1 MLGVLPGVV
10 GTLEAI
16 EVIKLLLEIGDPL
29 VGRLLHFDA
38 LAQRFSEF
46 RLEPDPACRYCAEG
60 VEFPGY
66 VDYKLFCA
74 APAASAVGA
83 TRG

>member
-16 EVIKLLLEIGDPL
+16 EVIKPLLGIGDPL
-29 VGRLLHFDA
+29 VGRLLQYDA
-38 LAQRFSEF
+38 LQQRFAEF
-46 RLEPDPACRYCAEG
+46 RLEPSPDCRYCAEG

-66 VDYKLFCA
+66 VDYELFCSG
-74 APAASAVGA
+74 PAASAA
-83 TRG
+83 RS